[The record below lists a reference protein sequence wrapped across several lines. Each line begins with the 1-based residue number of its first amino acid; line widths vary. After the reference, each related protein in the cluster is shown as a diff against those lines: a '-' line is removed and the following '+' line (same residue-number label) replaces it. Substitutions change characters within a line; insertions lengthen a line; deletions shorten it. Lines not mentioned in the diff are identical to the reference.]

1 MDSETEEMVRQ
12 ARLHGRLEAYA
23 RAMTE
28 CSRVEPAG
36 FGLAQRYRN
45 GPEVRTKIEILH
57 LATLQDAR
65 KTP

>member
-12 ARLHGRLEAYA
+12 ARLQGRLEAYA

-28 CSRVEPAG
+28 CSRMEPAG
-36 FGLAQRYRN
+36 FGLAKRYRS

-57 LATLQDAR
+57 LSTLQDAR